1 MKTMQ
6 PRMSISM
13 ESPSM
18 PPAFHV
24 MIKPTGAVCNL
35 KCRYC
40 FYRSK
45 KGLYP
50 DGGFRMSAKLL
61 ENYIR
66 QHIEA
71 HRAPEII
78 FSWQGGEPTLM
89 GLDFFRRAVRLQQ
102 KYQRPGTRILN
113 AFQTNGTM
121 LNEEWCEFFNENQFL
136 VGISLDGPREIHDAW
151 RVGKKGAATF
161 DRVMVGV
168 GLLKE
173 YQVEFNVLACVH
185 AANAANGS
193 EIYRFLRDE
202 AGVSFIQFIPIVA
215 RDDKTGGV
223 TSWSVTGLQ
232 YGEFLIS
239 VFDEWV
245 RNDVGRTFVQIFDA
259 ALGVWFGQPSTLCV
273 FSETCGNGVI
283 LEHNGDLYSCD
294 HFVDPDHKLGN
305 ITRTHLADLIAS
317 PRQRAFGLD
326 KRDKLPRVCRECK
339 VRFICNGACP
349 KDRIGTCIDGEPPV
363 NFLCEGYRMF
373 FTHIDTPMRIMADLL
388 RRQRPPSEIMALEGN
403 FSGKTEETPLPS
415 DAP

>member
-1 MKTMQ
+1 MTTTQ
-6 PRMSISM
+6 PWMSISPA
-13 ESPSM
+13 SPSM

-45 KGLYP
+45 ESLYP
-50 DGGFRMSAKLL
+50 GSRFRMSNGLL
-61 ENYIR
+61 ETYIR

-78 FSWQGGEPTLM
+78 FGWQGGEPTLM
-89 GLDFFRRAVRLQQ
+89 GLDFFRRVVRLQE
-102 KYQRPGTRILN
+102 KYQKPGTRILN
-113 AFQTNGTM
+113 AFQTNGT
-121 LNEEWCEFFNENQFL
+121 LLTEEWCKFFHENQFL

-151 RVGKKGAATF
+151 RVGKRGAATF
-161 DRVMVGV
+161 DRVMAGV
-168 GLLKE
+168 SLLKDHL
-173 YQVEFNVLACVH
+173 VEFNVLACVH
-185 AANAANGS
+185 AANAAQGT

-202 AGVSFIQFIPIVA
+202 AGAQFIQFIPIVEC
-215 RDDKTGGV
+215 DGKGGV
-223 TSWSVTGLQ
+223 TSWSVTGRQ

-245 RNDVGRTFVQIFDA
+245 RHDVGRMFVQIFDV

-273 FSETCGNGVI
+273 FTETCGDGVI

-294 HFVDPDHKLGN
+294 HFVDSDHKLGN

-317 PRQRAFGLD
+317 QRQRTFGAD
-326 KRDKLPRVCRECK
+326 KRDKLPRVCRECQ

-349 KDRIGTCIDGEPPV
+349 KDRIGTGIDGEPPV
-363 NFLCEGYRMF
+363 NVLCEGYRAF
-373 FTHIDTPMRIMADLL
+373 FTHIDQPMRIMADLL
-388 RRQRPPSEIMALEGN
+388 RLQKPPSEIMAMNGDFHVN
-403 FSGKTEETPLPS
+403 IG
-415 DAP
+415 